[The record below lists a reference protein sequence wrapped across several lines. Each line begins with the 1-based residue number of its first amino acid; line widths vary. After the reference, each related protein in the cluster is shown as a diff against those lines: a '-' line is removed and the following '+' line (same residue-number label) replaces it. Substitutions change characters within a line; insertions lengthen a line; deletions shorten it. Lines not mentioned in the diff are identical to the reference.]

1 MKAFNDWLSSHP
13 KDTFVMVCLLLLT
26 PFEKLGMPI
35 MLSNIFKS
43 IDDTNAMIKNASIY
57 VVAFVCLHFGYFLYN
72 SYRHDIVQNISDD
85 VIKDIFHRTLKA
97 EWSVSNNNMFELVT
111 LINNAPS
118 NSWKAVDLVASLL
131 AGQLFTILGLVY
143 LFAVHSTLQITLLIV
158 VILIIIMLVL
168 RDTMK
173 TCSVKIRQAE
183 DSKSTTFAAVTDIIA
198 SKTMLNEKDT
208 SKIIES
214 SIKTLREDNKSE
226 FECRQNVRVKLS
238 IFAVTLTIVIYTVL
252 FYSYSDSIIS
262 KDSFTTLLLV
272 SSQVLELPLDL
283 DSDLSALVH
292 INVFE
297 EQVDTRTRE
306 ATKYTTNKSSDSITV
321 DDVKISNIP
330 DSPKISFSVSRGQ
343 IVSLTGPNGCGKS
356 SLIRILAGLEAPLN
370 PESSFVSVPE
380 NVIYVPQSAA
390 LMNKSI
396 MENISIGLQPI
407 DEDKIFRMLD
417 RAKLNDYNS
426 VFTKFMHTPVGEGG
440 SKLSGGQRQIVW
452 IIRCIHSG
460 TSCMLLDEPTSWMS
474 EKVANNYINYLK
486 NEKITAIIVS
496 HDEKVH
502 KLTDKKLL
510 WDDIKKIV

>member
-1 MKAFNDWLSSHP
+1 
-13 KDTFVMVCLLLLT
+13 
-26 PFEKLGMPI
+26 
-35 MLSNIFKS
+35 
-43 IDDTNAMIKNASIY
+43 
-57 VVAFVCLHFGYFLYN
+57 
-72 SYRHDIVQNISDD
+72 
-85 VIKDIFHRTLKA
+85 
-97 EWSVSNNNMFELVT
+97 
-111 LINNAPS
+111 
-118 NSWKAVDLVASLL
+118 
-131 AGQLFTILGLVY
+131 
-143 LFAVHSTLQITLLIV
+143 
-158 VILIIIMLVL
+158 
-168 RDTMK
+168 MK

>member
-1 MKAFNDWLSSHP
+1 M
-13 KDTFVMVCLLLLT
+13 
-26 PFEKLGMPI
+26 
-35 MLSNIFKS
+35 
-43 IDDTNAMIKNASIY
+43 
-57 VVAFVCLHFGYFLYN
+57 
-72 SYRHDIVQNISDD
+72 
-85 VIKDIFHRTLKA
+85 
-97 EWSVSNNNMFELVT
+97 
-111 LINNAPS
+111 
-118 NSWKAVDLVASLL
+118 
-131 AGQLFTILGLVY
+131 
-143 LFAVHSTLQITLLIV
+143 
-158 VILIIIMLVL
+158 
-168 RDTMK
+168 
-173 TCSVKIRQAE
+173 
-183 DSKSTTFAAVTDIIA
+183 
-198 SKTMLNEKDT
+198 
-208 SKIIES
+208 
-214 SIKTLREDNKSE
+214 
-226 FECRQNVRVKLS
+226 
-238 IFAVTLTIVIYTVL
+238 VL
-252 FYSYSDSIIS
+252 FYSYSDNIIS

-272 SSQVLELPLDL
+272 SAQVLALPLDL
-283 DSDLSALVH
+283 DSDLSGLVH

-297 EQVDTRTRE
+297 ERVDTRTRE
-306 ATKYTTNKSSDSITV
+306 ATKYTINKSSDSITV

-356 SLIRILAGLEAPLN
+356 SLLRILAGLEAPLN
-370 PESSFVSVPE
+370 PESSFISVPE

-407 DEDKIFRMLD
+407 DEDKIFQTLD

-474 EKVANNYINYLK
+474 EKVANNYIDYLK

-502 KLTDKKLL
+502 KLTDKKLS
-510 WDDIKKIV
+510 WDDIKKSV